1 MNRYYILDFKTN
13 TILSIE
19 KIKTDFKVNESQ
31 TSSISCINSIQL
43 VDEAIDELKAI
54 KKILKEKNK

>member
-19 KIKTDFKVNESQ
+19 KIKTDFKINENQ

-43 VDEAIDELKAI
+43 VDEAIEELKAI
-54 KKILKEKNK
+54 KEMLKQKG

>member
-19 KIKTDFKVNESQ
+19 KIKTDFKINENQ

-43 VDEAIDELKAI
+43 VDEAIEELKAI

>member
-31 TSSISCINSIQL
+31 TSSVSCINSIQL
-43 VDEAIDELKAI
+43 VNEAIAELKAI
-54 KKILKEKNK
+54 KEILKQKG

>member
-19 KIKTDFKVNESQ
+19 KIKTDFKINENQ
-31 TSSISCINSIQL
+31 TSSVSCINSIQL
-43 VDEAIDELKAI
+43 IDEAIEELKAI
-54 KKILKEKNK
+54 KEMLKQKG